1 MLVPDL
7 PVPELSIITVAFKR
21 PQMLEAK
28 LASLR
33 VQTLAPERFEW
44 CVCINGGSADEI
56 ESIRQVLQVDTSF
69 TVKVMVNEENV
80 PIAKARNQ
88 CVEQASGK
96 VLLLSDDD
104 CLLAPEVLEHHLTAQ
119 QAHMAVYVGSI
130 LFQGETFERFEPR
143 RVDYGNV
150 NGANTSVPKTA
161 FDAVH
166 GFDELPGYG
175 GEDILLG
182 YKLKRQG
189 VVFKAL
195 SHASVTH
202 LGANPMRAG
211 DMNKARSAGRNA
223 VIMSRWYPDMRVRL
237 GVHPLLLRVKRWL
250 FMHKLAKPL
259 RTLWRHLDAPSHDY
273 ERAYFV
279 GAWEEWYARDATNRR
294 PET

>member
-1 MLVPDL
+1 M
-7 PVPELSIITVAFKR
+7 PEPTSETRPEISIITVAYKR

-44 CVCINGGSADEI
+44 CVCINGGNADEVG
-56 ESIRQVLQVDTSF
+56 SIQQVLQVDTPF
-69 TVKVMVNEENV
+69 AVNVIVNEDNL
-80 PIAKARNQ
+80 PIATARNQ
-88 CVEQASGK
+88 CASQASGA

-119 QAHMAVYVGSI
+119 QEQAAVYVGSI
-130 LFQGETFERFEPR
+130 LFQAGTLERFEPR

-150 NGANTSVPKTA
+150 NGANSSLPKAA
-161 FDAVH
+161 FDAVN
-166 GFDELPGYG
+166 GFSELPAYG

-189 VVFKAL
+189 VLFKAL
-195 SHASVTH
+195 PQPSVTH

-211 DMNKARSAGRNA
+211 DTDKARSAGRNA
-223 VIMSRWYPDMRVRL
+223 IIMGGWYPDMRVRL
-237 GVHPLLLRVKRWL
+237 GVHPLLLRVKYWL
-250 FMHKLAKPL
+250 FMQSLTRPL
-259 RTLWRHLDAPSHDY
+259 RSLWRRLDAPSYDY

-279 GAWEEWYARDATNRR
+279 GAWEEWHVRHPTDTE
-294 PET
+294 P

>member
-1 MLVPDL
+1 MPVPDL

-44 CVCINGGSADEI
+44 CVCINGGSTDEV
-56 ESIRQVLQVDTSF
+56 ESIQRVLQVDTPF
-69 TVKVMVNEENV
+69 TVHVIVNEDNL
-80 PIAKARNQ
+80 PIARARNQ
-88 CVEQASGK
+88 CVEEVSGS

-119 QAHMAVYVGSI
+119 QEQEAVYVGSI
-130 LFQGETFERFEPR
+130 LFQGETLERFEPR

-150 NGANTSVPKTA
+150 NGANTSLPKAA
-161 FDAVH
+161 FAVVG
-166 GFDELPGYG
+166 GFSELPSYG

-182 YKLKRQG
+182 YKLKQHGFTFR
-189 VVFKAL
+189 AL
-195 SHASVTH
+195 PQASVTH

-211 DMNKARSAGRNA
+211 DTDKARSAGRNA
-223 VIMSRWYPDMRVRL
+223 VIMAGWYPELRVRL
-237 GVHPLLLRVKRWL
+237 GVHPLLLRVKHWL
-250 FMHKLAKPL
+250 FMQPLTKPL
-259 RTLWRHLDAPSHDY
+259 RSLWQRLDAPSYDY

-279 GAWEEWYARDATNRR
+279 GAWEEWHVRHPTNRR

>member
-1 MLVPDL
+1 M
-7 PVPELSIITVAFKR
+7 AFKR

-28 LASLR
+28 LASLQ
-33 VQTLAPERFEW
+33 VQTLAPESFEW
-44 CVCINGGSADEI
+44 CVCINGGDATDI
-56 ESIRQVLQVDTSF
+56 ASIQQVLQVDTLF
-69 TVKVMVNEENV
+69 TVNVVMNEENL

-104 CLLAPEVLEHHLTAQ
+104 CLLATETLEHHLTAQ

-130 LFQGETFERFEPR
+130 LFQAETFERFEPR

-161 FDAVH
+161 FDAVN
-166 GFDELPGYG
+166 GFDELPDYG

-189 VVFKAL
+189 ITFKAL
-195 SHASVTH
+195 PHASVTH

-237 GVHPLLLRVKRWL
+237 GVHPLLLRVKHWL
-250 FMHKLAKPL
+250 FMRTVAKPL
-259 RTLWRHLDAPSHDY
+259 QTLWRRLDAPSYDY
-273 ERAYFV
+273 ERAYFW
-279 GAWEEWYARDATNRR
+279 GAWEEWHVRHPTNRR
-294 PET
+294 PEP